1 MMKIQIE
8 RAKLEDVES
17 IFALLEKSGLP
28 REGLIDHIRTTLVA
42 RSDEKI
48 IGCAALELYG
58 RAALLRSVAVD
69 KAWRGQG
76 LGQHL
81 TQAALDLAQEHNVK
95 TVYLLTETA
104 NEFFARFGFR
114 SISRSAVIPDVTR
127 SVEFTSACPESA
139 QAMCKEMSQKGV
151 SRVGG

>member
-1 MMKIQIE
+1 MNVQIGCA
-8 RAKLEDVES
+8 RTEDVAS

-28 REGLIDHIRTTLVA
+28 QEGLSDHIRTTLVA

-48 IGCAALELYG
+48 IGCVAIELYG
-58 RAALLRSVAVD
+58 SAALLRSVAVD

-76 LGQHL
+76 LGQQL
-81 TQAALDLAQEHNVK
+81 TQAALDLAQEHKVK

-114 SISRSAVIPDVTR
+114 SISRSEVVPDVKR
-127 SVEFTSACPESA
+127 SVEFTTVCPERATVMGIEIISP
-139 QAMCKEMSQKGV
+139 QKGA
-151 SRVGG
+151 SRV